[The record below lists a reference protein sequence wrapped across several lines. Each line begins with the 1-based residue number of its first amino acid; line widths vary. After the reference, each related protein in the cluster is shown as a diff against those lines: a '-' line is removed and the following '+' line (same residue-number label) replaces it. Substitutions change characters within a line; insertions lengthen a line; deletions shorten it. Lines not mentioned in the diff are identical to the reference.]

1 MCRATLDTALR
12 VGVDALRAV
21 GVPAH
26 RAHRSAQAFR
36 RYDEQHLRTLAGEGR
51 QELATFLS
59 RVRAT
64 IRDLEDTLQRDFA
77 TDDTTLV
84 DASWD
89 AESLRRE
96 FGACP

>member
-1 MCRATLDTALR
+1 VR
-12 VGVDALRAV
+12 
-21 GVPAH
+21 AH
-26 RAHRSAQAFR
+26 RAHRSAQSFR